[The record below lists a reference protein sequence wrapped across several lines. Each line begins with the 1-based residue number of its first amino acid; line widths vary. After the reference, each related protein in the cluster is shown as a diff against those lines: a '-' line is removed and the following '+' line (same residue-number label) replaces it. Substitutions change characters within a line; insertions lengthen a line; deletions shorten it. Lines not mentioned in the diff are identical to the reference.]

1 MVAVRKY
8 QLRNARKILKWA
20 RKYYAEHRAR
30 IGANRRR
37 RYELTEP
44 KPLTKENYIR
54 EITKKLISNS
64 HASRQMLQS
73 FKDQHEKIALK
84 MTAATSRR
92 AASSI
97 AATRLVNKVLQIRR
111 HLAGSLL
118 KMVRAINKLSISTES
133 DLGEGSHCVHGEP
146 YYYESSYV
154 HNRPSIICIDEHGKY
169 RLLDDDKNTV
179 EHVVPRSWK
188 CNDTCRTLS
197 QSDLSCIIEF
207 KSVFNESLQKIRK
220 VLDECD
226 ECPNSKY
233 AKVIIVP
240 ANEPDSNVVHYN
252 SVELKGHSLI
262 CHIGSDCKSKLRI
275 LRAASTHYPVLRS
288 FLRCVYSAL
297 NSHKNI
303 ASLDEALHRGDFNS
317 LMRDF
322 EITFDDLFS
331 NEVNLSHE
339 LESSFAKCV
348 LRRPDLEKHLQIEH
362 AEVMAKYK
370 KELEDYPQNP
380 CCSCNMLFC
389 LKQGSKITFSTELG
403 NVWPDLKD
411 FILKDDPNASKKTL
425 FICTYCR
432 SYLRSNKMPPRCVLN
447 GLQTSPIPREL
458 SVLDELSKQLIQRAK
473 AFQTIVRLGTYTNK
487 VPSYN
492 SLKACKGNMFFLPL
506 PLDKT
511 LETLDG
517 VEGSLANPELYI
529 IVNSKPT
536 KGNVVWR
543 SLVDV
548 NQVKAAIK
556 KLKECNWLYKDVCD
570 ESVDSA
576 AKEVIEVVS
585 NTSST
590 VLEKASSSDI
600 AGFQCYTLRDMNDK
614 LSTKDDLQQYKM
626 LSVQEEPLSSTQRH
640 LDTMC
645 FPVLF
650 PDGNFGKY
658 HPRQVPVSHS

>member
-1 MVAVRKY
+1 MLMVNHIIMKVPMFIIDQALFVLMSMENIDCLMMTKIPWSMWFHAHG
-8 QLRNARKILKWA
+8 NAMTCVGL
-20 RKYYAEHRAR
+20 YH
-30 IGANRRR
+30 N
-37 RYELTEP
+37 
-44 KPLTKENYIR
+44 
-54 EITKKLISNS
+54 LIC
-64 HASRQMLQS
+64 HA
-73 FKDQHEKIALK
+73 
-84 MTAATSRR
+84 
-92 AASSI
+92 
-97 AATRLVNKVLQIRR
+97 
-111 HLAGSLL
+111 
-118 KMVRAINKLSISTES
+118 LSA
-133 DLGEGSHCVHGEP
+133 
-146 YYYESSYV
+146 
-154 HNRPSIICIDEHGKY
+154 
-169 RLLDDDKNTV
+169 
-179 EHVVPRSWK
+179 
-188 CNDTCRTLS
+188 
-197 QSDLSCIIEF
+197 
-207 KSVFNESLQKIRK
+207 FNESLQKIRK

-339 LESSFAKCV
+339 LESSFAKC
-348 LRRPDLEKHLQIEH
+348 
-362 AEVMAKYK
+362 
-370 KELEDYPQNP
+370 
-380 CCSCNMLFC
+380 
-389 LKQGSKITFSTELG
+389 
-403 NVWPDLKD
+403 
-411 FILKDDPNASKKTL
+411 
-425 FICTYCR
+425 
-432 SYLRSNKMPPRCVLN
+432 
-447 GLQTSPIPREL
+447 REL

-492 SLKACKGNMFFLPL
+492 LLKACKGNMFFLPL

-548 NQVKAAIK
+548 NQVKAATK
-556 KLKECNWLYKDVCD
+556 M
-570 ESVDSA
+570 SA
-576 AKEVIEVVS
+576 V
-585 NTSST
+585 N
-590 VLEKASSSDI
+590 L
-600 AGFQCYTLRDMNDK
+600 
-614 LSTKDDLQQYKM
+614 
-626 LSVQEEPLSSTQRH
+626 
-640 LDTMC
+640 
-645 FPVLF
+645 
-650 PDGNFGKY
+650 
-658 HPRQVPVSHS
+658 